1 MSTAEEVKTDDVAQL
16 SCLSTRPAVISIR
29 IKLCF
34 DIYDLT
40 LMQEHAYM
48 CVTVWNALRN
58 SVVQPYLHCAR
69 PNLDLTVFAHAQL
82 LTEVC

>member
-1 MSTAEEVKTDDVAQL
+1 MIAQL
-16 SCLSTRPAVISIR
+16 SCLSTRPAVISMR

-48 CVTVWNALRN
+48 CVTVWNALTLRN
-58 SVVQPYLHCAR
+58 CMVQTYLHCAR
-69 PNLDLTVFAHAQL
+69 PSLDLTAFAHAQL